1 MAENEANKANY
12 EELAGHI
19 SILGAKLKQ
28 AMPENQSA
36 RLEDLEDH
44 YERALQMR
52 VMHNNT
58 LAEELKEERKKIESL
73 SSRIGRFKFM
83 AAFGLVVTACVVA
96 VILYPD
102 KVEKLVVSTE
112 LWTHLLL
119 FLSAVYITKRVL

>member
-1 MAENEANKANY
+1 MAENEANQANY

-28 AMPENQSA
+28 AMPETQSA

-58 LAEELKEERKKIESL
+58 LVEELKEERKKIESL
-73 SSRIGRFKFM
+73 SSKIGRFKFM

-102 KVEKLVVSTE
+102 KVEKLLVSTE

-119 FLSAVYITKRVL
+119 FISAVYITKRVL